1 MFTSTHTLSG
11 VQIKSWYCTVHRIFN
26 IPLWGRL
33 YKSKLKPELSF
44 IISIAILAKNVSNRV
59 KRTRNILYVLKTVQ
73 LNHFIFT
80 ICTLNLMFLFLY
92 VKKLYYMC
100 YNVYVQISHIH
111 HEIPS
116 CLKVI
121 FPIIFITKINMTVL
135 PANELR
141 YRIPGN
147 ICAQGKDRLLPLDKL
162 EYLF

>member
-1 MFTSTHTLSG
+1 MYTKPYFSISL
-11 VQIKSWYCTVHRIFN
+11 CT
-26 IPLWGRL
+26 
-33 YKSKLKPELSF
+33 
-44 IISIAILAKNVSNRV
+44 
-59 KRTRNILYVLKTVQ
+59 
-73 LNHFIFT
+73 
-80 ICTLNLMFLFLY
+80 
-92 VKKLYYMC
+92 KLYYMC